1 MDRESEDATE
11 REVVEDLRLAIEDVN
26 EVPPPPPP
34 PPPPPVDCLPPPY
47 LSRGVDPVGLKD
59 SRREGIDGSMEGIAF
74 ASTLA
79 VVVEDEDNDAAELA
93 KAEVGACADA
103 DADAV
108 AAGTDCADEKEDIDG
123 EVAGAVGGATAVL
136 AA

>member
-1 MDRESEDATE
+1 MKPSALPEMDRESEDATE
-11 REVVEDLRLAIEDVN
+11 REVEDLKLAIEDVKDA
-26 EVPPPPPP
+26 
-34 PPPPPVDCLPPPY
+34 PPVDCLPPPY

-79 VVVEDEDNDAAELA
+79 VVVADEEDEEDDEAVI
-93 KAEVGACADA
+93 AEVAAA
-103 DADAV
+103 A
-108 AAGTDCADEKEDIDG
+108 AAGGGGGGGTGCADEKEDIDG
-123 EVAGAVGGATAVL
+123 EVAGAVGGATAVF

>member
-1 MDRESEDATE
+1 MKPSALPEMDRESEDATE
-11 REVVEDLRLAIEDVN
+11 REVEDLKLAIEDVKDA
-26 EVPPPPPP
+26 
-34 PPPPPVDCLPPPY
+34 PPVDCLPPPY

-79 VVVEDEDNDAAELA
+79 VVVADEEDEEDDEAVIAEAAA
-93 KAEVGACADA
+93 AAAA
-103 DADAV
+103 A
-108 AAGTDCADEKEDIDG
+108 AAGGGGGTGCADEKEDIDG
-123 EVAGAVGGATAVL
+123 EVAGAVGGATAVF